1 MNNLTDTSAS
11 VSIPTF
17 ASRKL
22 IFLLGLAIGV
32 IVANIYYAQP
42 LIAPISKSLG
52 LDPAA
57 AGLTVMITQ
66 VGYGLGVLFIV
77 PLADLVENR
86 RLILT
91 MISIAIVAILGIALS
106 TSLVTYFASA
116 LAVGLGAS
124 TVQIIVPYAAHLT
137 PEAMRGRVV
146 GSLMSGLMLGIM
158 FSRPIASLL
167 TDLLSWHA
175 VFYLSAAFMTGI
187 AITLYR
193 ALPRR
198 RPNSKDLRY
207 GELIVSM
214 GHLFTRMAVLR
225 RRAIYQACMFG
236 AFCLFWTASPLLL
249 GGPEFNMSQTEIA
262 IFALVGVSGAIV
274 APLAGLAADRGMT
287 RLGTFISMGVAAVS
301 FLMTHIFPLGSTAS
315 LACLVASAILLDAGI
330 TANLVLGQRSIFRLP
345 ARYRSRLNG
354 LYVATIFVG
363 GAFGSTM
370 GAYAFTH
377 GGWPA
382 TSWVGFALPVAA
394 LLYFGTEWLTGYQ
407 DLARNRR

>member
-57 AGLTVMITQ
+57 AGLTVMFTQ

-274 APLAGLAADRGMT
+274 APLAGLAADRGIT

-382 TSWVGFALPVAA
+382 TSWVGFALTVAA